1 MNVCEAEADRR
12 KDAGLR
18 FIEETI
24 LRLRKG
30 EERYALKLIAPS
42 MIVVFGV
49 IIIPI
54 VTTFIYTLVNI
65 DPLSSHKGEFV
76 GLSFYIKA
84 LSSAEFW
91 NDLWRTLYFTIAST
105 AIETCFGLLIAL
117 LLNQKFPGVAF
128 LRSIIIIP
136 WAIPTVV
143 NGSLWKLMLNG
154 EYGVINAILTKLH
167 IISSYQSWLGNPKTA
182 MLCIVIADAWKMTPL
197 AVIFFLAALQGI
209 DHTVYEAARVDGA
222 GAFKSFC
229 AITLPA
235 IKPTMMVIIVMRT
248 VEKFKAF
255 DIFYL
260 MTRGGPA
267 NSTKTLMYD
276 TYLQAFNNLN
286 YSEAATLAYLIAIVV
301 ALMTLVYIRLMK
313 RNAD

>member
-1 MNVCEAEADRR
+1 MQLKRE
-12 KDAGLR
+12 
-18 FIEETI
+18 
-24 LRLRKG
+24 
-30 EERYALKLIAPS
+30 EERYGYALIAPS

-49 IIIPI
+49 IIVPI
-54 VTTFIYTLVNI
+54 VTTLVYSFVNI
-65 DPLSSHKGEFV
+65 DPLSSHRGEFA

-84 LSSAEFW
+84 LTSGAFW
-91 NDLWRTLYFTIAST
+91 EDLGRTLYFTAAST
-105 AIETCFGLLIAL
+105 AIETSLGLCIAL
-117 LLNQKFPGVAF
+117 LLNEDFPGVKI

-154 EYGVINAILTKLH
+154 EYGVINALLLRWHLID
-167 IISSYQSWLGNPKTA
+167 SYQSWLGNPKTA
-182 MLCIVIADAWKMTPL
+182 MMCIVIADSWKMTPL

-209 DHTVYEAARVDGA
+209 DKTRYEAARVDGA
-222 GAFKSFC
+222 GVFC
-229 AITLPA
+229 CFRNITLPA
-235 IKPTMMVIIVMRT
+235 LRPTIMVILVMRT

-276 TYLQAFNNLN
+276 TYLQAFTNLN
-286 YSEAATLAYLIAIVV
+286 YSEAATLAYLIVV
-301 ALMTLVYIRLMK
+301 VVVMMTLVYIRMMK
-313 RNAD
+313 RGDQE

>member
-1 MNVCEAEADRR
+1 M
-12 KDAGLR
+12 K
-18 FIEETI
+18 
-24 LRLRKG
+24 LRKE
-30 EERYALKLIAPS
+30 EERYAWGLITPS

-49 IIIPI
+49 IIVPI
-54 VTTFIYTLVNI
+54 ITTFIYSIVNI
-65 DPLSSHKGEFV
+65 DPLSSRQGQFA

-84 LSSAEFW
+84 LSSQAFW
-91 NDLWRTLYFTIAST
+91 DDLGRTLYFTVAST
-105 AIETCFGLLIAL
+105 AIETVMGLLIAL
-117 LLNQKFPGVAF
+117 LLNQKFPGVSF
-128 LRSIIIIP
+128 LRAIIIIP

-154 EYGVINAILTKLH
+154 EYGVVNAVLQRLH
-167 IISSYQSWLGNPKTA
+167 LITAYQSWLGNPKTA
-182 MLCIVIADAWKMTPL
+182 MLCIIIADAWKMTPL

-209 DHTVYEAARVDGA
+209 DHTIYEAAKVDGA
-222 GAFKSFC
+222 GMLRSFS

-235 IKPTMMVIIVMRT
+235 LRPTIMVIVVMRT

-276 TYLQAFNNLN
+276 TYLQAFTNLN

-301 ALMTLVYIRLMK
+301 ALMTVIYVRLMK
-313 RNAD
+313 RRDNG

>member
-1 MNVCEAEADRR
+1 M
-12 KDAGLR
+12 
-18 FIEETI
+18 
-24 LRLRKG
+24 RLRKE
-30 EERYALKLIAPS
+30 EERYALRLITPS

-54 VTTFIYTLVNI
+54 ITTLIYSLVNI
-65 DPLSSHKGEFV
+65 DPLSSHRGEFA
-76 GLSFYIKA
+76 GLSFYTRA
-84 LSSAEFW
+84 LSSKAFW
-91 NDLWRTLYFTIAST
+91 QDLSRTLHFTVAST
-105 AIETCFGLLIAL
+105 ALETVFGLLIAL
-117 LLNQKFPGVAF
+117 LLNQTFPGVRF

-154 EYGVINAILTKLH
+154 EYGVINALLTRFHL
-167 IISSYQSWLGNPKTA
+167 ISDYQSWLGSPKTA
-182 MLCIVIADAWKMTPL
+182 MWCIIIADTWKMTPL

-209 DHTVYEAARVDGA
+209 DHAIYEAARVDGA
-222 GAFKSFC
+222 GAFRSFR

-235 IKPTMMVIIVMRT
+235 LRPTIMVIIVMRT

-276 TYLQAFNNLN
+276 TYLEAFTHLN
-286 YSEAATLAYLIAIVV
+286 YSEAATYAYLIAFVV
-301 ALMTLVYIRLMK
+301 ALLTLVYVKLMQ
-313 RNAD
+313 REEG

>member
-1 MNVCEAEADRR
+1 MDIKRA
-12 KDAGLR
+12 
-18 FIEETI
+18 
-24 LRLRKG
+24 
-30 EERYALKLIAPS
+30 EERYGYSLIAPS

-54 VTTFIYTLVNI
+54 ITTFVYSFVNI
-65 DPLSSHKGEFV
+65 DPLSSHTGEFV
-76 GLSFYIKA
+76 GLSFYQKA
-84 LSSAEFW
+84 LSSKDFW
-91 NDLWRTLYFTIAST
+91 ADLGRTMYFTAAST
-105 AIETCFGLLIAL
+105 AIETVFGLMIAL
-117 LLNQKFPGVAF
+117 LLNQKFPGVRF

-154 EYGVINAILTKLH
+154 EYGVVNALLMRWHLIE
-167 IISSYQSWLGNPKTA
+167 SYQSWLGNPRTA
-182 MLCIVIADAWKMTPL
+182 MLCIVVADAWKMTPL

-209 DHTVYEAARVDGA
+209 DKTRYEAARVDGA
-222 GAFKSFC
+222 GAFRSFF

-235 IKPTMMVIIVMRT
+235 LKPTIMVIIVMRT

-267 NSTKTLMYD
+267 DSTKTLMYD
-276 TYLQAFNNLN
+276 TYLQAFTNLN
-286 YSEAATLAYLIAIVV
+286 YSEAATLAYLIVLVV
-301 ALMTLVYIRLMK
+301 VLMTILYIRLMK
-313 RNAD
+313 RGDEQ

>member
-1 MNVCEAEADRR
+1 MQLKRE
-12 KDAGLR
+12 
-18 FIEETI
+18 
-24 LRLRKG
+24 
-30 EERYALKLIAPS
+30 EERYGYALIAPS
-42 MIVVFGV
+42 MLIVFGV

-54 VTTFIYTLVNI
+54 ITTFVYSFVNI
-65 DPLSSHKGEFV
+65 DPLSSHNGEFA
-76 GLSFYIKA
+76 GLGFYRAA
-84 LSSAEFW
+84 LTSSAFW
-91 NDLWRTLYFTIAST
+91 EDLWRTLYFTVAST
-105 AIETCFGLLIAL
+105 AIETVFGLMIAL
-117 LLNQKFPGVAF
+117 LLNQRFPGVRF

-154 EYGVINAILTKLH
+154 EYGVINALLMRLH
-167 IISSYQSWLGNPKTA
+167 LIDAYQSWLGNPSTA
-182 MLCIVIADAWKMTPL
+182 MLCIVIADSWKMTPL

-209 DHTVYEAARVDGA
+209 DKTRYEAAMVDGA
-222 GAFKSFC
+222 GAFRRFT

-235 IKPTMMVIIVMRT
+235 LKPTILVIIVMRT

-276 TYLQAFNNLN
+276 TYLQAFTNLN
-286 YSEAATLAYLIAIVV
+286 YSEASTLAYLSVLVV
-301 ALMTLVYIRLMK
+301 VLMTLAYIRLMK
-313 RNAD
+313 QGDER

>member
-1 MNVCEAEADRR
+1 MQ
-12 KDAGLR
+12 
-18 FIEETI
+18 
-24 LRLRKG
+24 LRK
-30 EERYALKLIAPS
+30 EEQRYALKLITPS

-49 IIIPI
+49 IIVPI
-54 VTTFIYTLVNI
+54 ITTLIYTLVNI
-65 DPLSSHKGEFV
+65 DPLSSHKGEFA
-76 GLSFYIKA
+76 GLSFYTKA
-84 LSSAEFW
+84 LTSKVFW
-91 NDLWRTLYFTIAST
+91 EDLGRTLHFTIAST
-105 AIETCFGLLIAL
+105 ALETILGLLIAL
-117 LLNQKFPGVAF
+117 LLNQKFPGVRF

-154 EYGVINAILTKLH
+154 EYGVINAILVRFHL
-167 IISSYQSWLGNPKTA
+167 ISDYQSWLGNPRTA
-182 MLCIVIADAWKMTPL
+182 MWCIIRADTWKMTPL

-209 DHTVYEAARVDGA
+209 DHSIYEAAKVDGA
-222 GAFKSFC
+222 GAIKSFF

-235 IKPTMMVIIVMRT
+235 LKPTIMVIVVMRT

-276 TYLQAFNNLN
+276 TYLQAFTNLK
-286 YSEAATLAYLIAIVV
+286 YSEAATYAYLIAAVV
-301 ALMTLVYIRLMK
+301 VLLTLIYVRLMK
-313 RNAD
+313 RQEG